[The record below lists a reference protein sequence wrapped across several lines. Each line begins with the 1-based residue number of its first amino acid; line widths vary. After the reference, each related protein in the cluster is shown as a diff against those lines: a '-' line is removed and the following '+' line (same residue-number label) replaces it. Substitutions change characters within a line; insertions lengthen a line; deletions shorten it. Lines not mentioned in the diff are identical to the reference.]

1 MLNIQQKKLLIRYR
15 DMTYVMSVLCSE
27 CSDFYSLINNIFK
40 FPIILSNSIMI
51 IFNADEYKNI
61 KIANII
67 LNVLTTLILSLIG
80 NFKLNERVINF
91 TNGSNKFNKLCH
103 KIEDILYNTLDDE
116 ITTDNIKNIINEYD
130 NLVES
135 IEYPYIYHIKN
146 KIQKKYQNN
155 RTLPNV
161 LNCISSDLVILD
173 NEIISNV

>member
-1 MLNIQQKKLLIRYR
+1 MLNDQQKKLLIRYR
-15 DMTYVMSVLCSE
+15 DMTYIMAILCSE

-91 TNGSNKFNKLCH
+91 TNGNNKFSRLCH
-103 KIEDILYNTLDDE
+103 RIEDILYNTLDDD
-116 ITTDNIKNIINEYD
+116 ITTDNVKNIINEYD

>member
-1 MLNIQQKKLLIRYR
+1 
-15 DMTYVMSVLCSE
+15 
-27 CSDFYSLINNIFK
+27 
-40 FPIILSNSIMI
+40 MI

-91 TNGSNKFNKLCH
+91 TNGNNKFSRLCH
-103 KIEDILYNTLDDE
+103 KIEDILYNTLDDD

-135 IEYPYIYHIKN
+135 IEYPYIHHIKN
-146 KIQKKYQNN
+146 KIQKKYEKN

-173 NEIISNV
+173 NEIIISNV

>member
-1 MLNIQQKKLLIRYR
+1 MLNDQQKKLLFQYR
-15 DMTYVMSVLCSE
+15 DKSFIMSVLCSE

-91 TNGSNKFNKLCH
+91 TNGCNKFNKLCH
-103 KIEDILYNTLDDE
+103 KCEDLIYNSLDDVSTEDIRD
-116 ITTDNIKNIINEYD
+116 IINQYD
-130 NLVES
+130 NLIET
-135 IEYPYIYHIKN
+135 IEYPYIRHIKN
-146 KIQKKYQNN
+146 KLRTKYEST

-161 LNCISSDLVILD
+161 LNCISTPNISTEI
-173 NEIISNV
+173 IISNI